1 MHYSEG
7 CSILKNDTSGFAAAA
22 ADATNADAAILVMG
36 LDPSVECEMRDR
48 TDLLLPGAQAGL
60 VRAVRKALGPSK
72 PLILV
77 LMGGGVIDTEPIDS
91 LVDAVLWVGYPGQVC
106 LSMNLL
112 TSLLSDNM
120 ASCC

>member
-36 LDPSVECEMRDR
+36 LDPSVEYEMRDR

>member
-22 ADATNADAAILVMG
+22 ADASNADAAILVMG
-36 LDPSVECEMRDR
+36 LDPSVEYEMRDR

-91 LVDAVLWVGYPGQVC
+91 LVDAVLWCGYPGQVN
-106 LSMNLL
+106 SL
-112 TSLLSDNM
+112 TSLLFDIM